1 MNLSCFFAQS
11 VSNYDK
17 IRIIALYCM
26 IKNGITEENL
36 RKLFSHA
43 QIGEKEQDMVRN
55 LSLLGVNTISD
66 VSKMFE
72 TPLTMG
78 KIYI

>member
-1 MNLSCFFAQS
+1 M
-11 VSNYDK
+11 SNYDK

-26 IKNGITEENL
+26 IKNGITEDNL

-66 VSKMFE
+66 VSKP
-72 TPLTMG
+72 T
-78 KIYI
+78 KIYFHAT